1 MSRGYPTA
9 YRVSDKQIQLEGLEM
24 KKFGLSLAMILL
36 LSTTSFAYEYQ
47 ECDRECLVN
56 LMKNYLSALVAHDT
70 SAVPFNRY
78 VKFTENTAEIP
89 VGYGLW
95 ETASGGPSEFQVYA
109 ADPVNQ
115 QVAALVMMKENS
127 NEDILLGVRLA
138 LKRGKIAE
146 VEHHVVPRNEIH
158 LENLVK
164 PRPGL
169 VEDIAPEDKTPRKQM
184 LDIGLSYYDAL
195 TGEDGTLAPFALE
208 CQRRENGGIS
218 VGGKKED
225 FPEPKEAPR
234 DFAPPESVDPEMMKL
249 AKALSAVP
257 NTCEGQITAG
267 VWAYIAEI
275 RNRRLLVI
283 DEQKGLAVGFSNFY
297 HDSKLKT
304 MKLKLDSGEISVPAW
319 QGNFNMPAI
328 HFFKIKKGEIYD
340 IEATGLVLPYG
351 TKTGWE

>member
-1 MSRGYPTA
+1 
-9 YRVSDKQIQLEGLEM
+9 M
-24 KKFGLSLAMILL
+24 KIKIMGITLAIIFL
-36 LSTTSFAYEYQ
+36 LSTTSFAYQCET
-47 ECDRECLVN
+47 CDRQCLVD
-56 LMKNYLSALVAHDT
+56 LMKDYLAALVAHDP
-70 SAVPFNRY
+70 SAVPFDRY
-78 VKFTENTAEIP
+78 VKYTQNTAEIP

-95 ETASGGPSEFQVYA
+95 ETASGGPSEFQIYA

-127 NEDILLGVRLA
+127 NQDILLGVRLA
-138 LKRGKIAE
+138 LRRGKISE
-146 VEHHVVPRNEIH
+146 VEHHVVKSNEINIQ
-158 LENLVK
+158 NLQR

-169 VEDIAPEDKTPRKQM
+169 VEDIAPEDKTPRDQM

-225 FPEPKEAPR
+225 FPEPKETPR
-234 DFAPPESVDPEMMKL
+234 DFAPPETIDPEMMKL
-249 AKALSAVP
+249 AKALSLVP

-267 VWAYIAEI
+267 VWGYISEI

-283 DEQKGLAVGFSNFY
+283 DEQKGLAVGFSNLC

-304 MKLKLDSGEISVPAW
+304 MKLYGIPGVDSVPAY
-319 QGNFNMPAI
+319 QGTFNMPAI
-328 HFFKIKKGEIYD
+328 HFFKIKKGKIYD

>member
-1 MSRGYPTA
+1 
-9 YRVSDKQIQLEGLEM
+9 M
-24 KKFGLSLAMILL
+24 KIFSIVLIIILL
-36 LSTTSFAYEYQ
+36 FSGASFAYEYQ
-47 ECDRECLVN
+47 KCDRDCLVN
-56 LMKNYLSALVAHDT
+56 LMDDYLSALVAHDT
-70 SAVPFNRY
+70 SAVPFHKY

-95 ETASGGPSEFQVYA
+95 ETASGGPSEFRIYA

-115 QVAALVMMKENS
+115 QVAALVMMKENN

-146 VEHHVVPRNEIH
+146 AEHHVVPKNEIH
-158 LENLVK
+158 IENLKK

-169 VEDIAPEDKTPRKQM
+169 IEDISPEDRTPREQM
-184 LDIGLSYYDAL
+184 LDIGLSYYESL
-195 TGEDGTLAPFALE
+195 VGEDGTIAPFALE

-218 VGGKKED
+218 VGGKSED
-225 FPEPKEAPR
+225 FQAEETKR
-234 DFAPPESVDPEMMKL
+234 DFAPPESVDTEMMKL

-275 RNRRLLVI
+275 KNRRLLVI
-283 DEQKGLAVGFSNFY
+283 DEQKGLAVGFSNLH
-297 HDSKLKT
+297 HDSKLKN
-304 MKLKLDSGEISVPAW
+304 MKLKVDSGEISVPAF

>member
-1 MSRGYPTA
+1 
-9 YRVSDKQIQLEGLEM
+9 
-24 KKFGLSLAMILL
+24 MILRRLGLAIAGIIL
-36 LSTTSFAYEYQ
+36 LAAPSFAYEVKT
-47 ECDRECLVN
+47 CDRQCLVD
-56 LMKNYLSALVAHDT
+56 LMKDYLAALVAHDP
-70 SAVPFNRY
+70 SAVPFDRY
-78 VKFTENTAEIP
+78 VKFTENTANIP
-89 VGYGLW
+89 VGFGLW

-115 QVAALVMMKENS
+115 QVACLVMMKENS
-127 NEDILLGVRLA
+127 NQDILLGVRLA
-138 LKRGKIAE
+138 LRRGKISEA
-146 VEHHVVPRNEIH
+146 EHHVLNKDEINIQ
-158 LENLVK
+158 NLIK

-169 VEDIAPEDKTPRKQM
+169 VEDIAPEDRTPRDQM

-249 AKALSAVP
+249 ARALSLVP

-267 VWAYIAEI
+267 VWGYISEI

-283 DEQKGLAVGFSNFY
+283 DEQKGLAVGFSNLY
-297 HDSKLKT
+297 HDSKLKN
-304 MKLKLDSGEISVPAW
+304 MKLNGIPGVDSVPAY

-328 HFFKIKKGEIYD
+328 HFFKIKKGKIYD

-351 TKTGWE
+351 TRTGWE

>member
-1 MSRGYPTA
+1 MR
-9 YRVSDKQIQLEGLEM
+9 M
-24 KKFGLSLAMILL
+24 KKIGIILIAVLL
-36 LSTTSFAYEYQ
+36 LSTTSFAYQ
-47 ECDRECLVN
+47 CRTCDRECLVD
-56 LMKNYLSALVAHDT
+56 LMKDYLAALVAHDP
-70 SAVPFNRY
+70 SAVPFDQY
-78 VKFTENTAEIP
+78 VKYTQNTAEIP

-115 QVAALVMMKENS
+115 QVVPLVMMKENK

-138 LKRGKIAE
+138 LRRGKISEA
-146 VEHHVVPRNEIH
+146 EHHVVKSNEINIR
-158 LENLVK
+158 NLQK

-169 VEDIAPEDKTPRKQM
+169 VEDIDPEDRTPREQM

-195 TGEDGTLAPFALE
+195 TGEDGTIAPFALE

-218 VGGKKED
+218 VGGKKDD
-225 FPEPKEAPR
+225 FPEPKEAVR
-234 DFAPPESVDPEMMKL
+234 DFAPPEATDPEMMKL
-249 AKALSAVP
+249 AKALSLVP

-267 VWAYIAEI
+267 VWGYISEI

-283 DEQKGLAVGFSNFY
+283 DEQKGLAVGFSNLY
-297 HDSKLKT
+297 HDSRLKT
-304 MKLKLDSGEISVPAW
+304 MKLNGVPGVDSVPAY
-319 QGNFNMPAI
+319 QGTFNMPAI
-328 HFFKIKKGEIYD
+328 HFFKIKKGKIYD

>member
-1 MSRGYPTA
+1 
-9 YRVSDKQIQLEGLEM
+9 M
-24 KKFGLSLAMILL
+24 KTGKLGIVVALMTLL
-36 LSTTSFAYEYQ
+36 TTPSFPQAAQ
-47 ECDRECLVN
+47 TCDRECLVN
-56 LMKNYLSALVAHDT
+56 LMKDYLSALVAHDP
-70 SAVPFNRY
+70 SAVPFDKY
-78 VKFTENTAEIP
+78 VKFTQNTANIP

-95 ETASGGPSEFQVYA
+95 ETASGGPSEFQIYA
-109 ADPVNQ
+109 ADPVMQ
-115 QVAALVMMKENS
+115 QVACLAMMKENN

-138 LKRGKIAE
+138 LRRGKISEA
-146 VEHHVVPRNEIH
+146 EHHVVKRDEIH
-158 LENLVK
+158 MQNLIK

-169 VEDIAPEDKTPRKQM
+169 VEDITPEDRTPREQM

-218 VGGKKED
+218 VGGTKED
-225 FPEPKEAPR
+225 FPEPKKAPR
-234 DFAPPESVDPEMMKL
+234 DFAPPEGVDPEMRKL
-249 AKALSAVP
+249 AKALSLVP

-267 VWAYIAEI
+267 VWAYISEI

-283 DEQKGLAVGFSNFY
+283 DEKKGLAVGFSNFY

-304 MKLKLDSGEISVPAW
+304 MKLKGIPGVDSVPAF
-319 QGNFNMPAI
+319 QGTFNMPAI
-328 HFFKIKKGEIYD
+328 HFFKIKNGKIYD

>member
-1 MSRGYPTA
+1 MN
-9 YRVSDKQIQLEGLEM
+9 L
-24 KKFGLSLAMILL
+24 KKTVLALALIIFLAAP
-36 LSTTSFAYEYQ
+36 SFAYENRT
-47 ECDRECLVN
+47 CDRQCLVN
-56 LMKNYLSALVAHDT
+56 LMKDYLAALVAHDP
-70 SAVPFNRY
+70 SAVPFDRY
-78 VKFTENTAEIP
+78 VKFTENTANIP

-115 QVAALVMMKENS
+115 QVVCLVMMKENKQ
-127 NEDILLGVRLA
+127 DILLGARLA
-138 LKRGKIAE
+138 LRRGKISEA
-146 VEHHVVPRNEIH
+146 EHHVLQRDEI
-158 LENLVK
+158 NLQNLKK

-169 VEDIAPEDKTPRKQM
+169 VEDLAPEDRTPREKM

-249 AKALSAVP
+249 ARALSLAP
-257 NTCEGQITAG
+257 NTCEEQITAG
-267 VWAYIAEI
+267 VWGYIAEI

-283 DEQKGLAVGFSNFY
+283 DEQKGLAVGFSNLY

-304 MKLKLDSGEISVPAW
+304 MKLKGIPGVDSVPAY

-328 HFFKIKKGEIYD
+328 HFFKIKKGKIYD

>member
-1 MSRGYPTA
+1 MKMKRLGIVLAFTA
-9 YRVSDKQIQLEGLEM
+9 
-24 KKFGLSLAMILL
+24 LL
-36 LSTTSFAYEYQ
+36 VTPGFLQSAQT
-47 ECDRECLVN
+47 CDRQCLVD
-56 LMKNYLSALVAHDT
+56 LMKDYLAALVAHDP
-70 SAVPFNRY
+70 SAVPFDPY

-95 ETASGGPSEFQVYA
+95 ETASGGPSAFQVYA
-109 ADPVNQ
+109 ADPVSQ
-115 QVAALVMMKENS
+115 QVVALAMMKEN
-127 NEDILLGVRLA
+127 NNQDILLGARLA

-146 VEHHVVPRNEIH
+146 AEHHVVPGNEIH
-158 LENLVK
+158 LQNLIT

-169 VEDIAPEDKTPRKQM
+169 VEDISPEDRTPRGQM

-218 VGGKKED
+218 VGGKKEA
-225 FPEPKEAPR
+225 PESKEPAR
-234 DFAPPESVDPEMMKL
+234 DFAPPEAGDPEMVKL
-249 AKALSAVP
+249 AKALSLVP

-267 VWAYIAEI
+267 VWGYISEI
-275 RNRRLLVI
+275 RNRRLPVI

-297 HDSKLKT
+297 HDSKLKS

-328 HFFKIKKGEIYD
+328 HFFKIKKGKIYD

-351 TKTGWE
+351 TRTGWE

>member
-1 MSRGYPTA
+1 M
-9 YRVSDKQIQLEGLEM
+9 KM
-24 KKFGLSLAMILL
+24 KKFCMILVMILL
-36 LSTTSFAYEYQ
+36 FSTTSFAYQ
-47 ECDRECLVN
+47 CQTQDRQDLVN
-56 LMKNYLSALVAHDT
+56 RMKDYLAALVAHDP
-70 SAVPFNRY
+70 SAVPFDKY
-78 VKFTENTAEIP
+78 VKYTENTAEIP
-89 VGYGLW
+89 IGYGLW
-95 ETASGGPSEFQVYA
+95 ETASGGPSEFQIYA

-115 QVAALVMMKENS
+115 QVAGLFMMKENN

-138 LKRGKIAE
+138 FRRGRISEA
-146 VEHHVVPRNEIH
+146 EHHVVKRDEISIQ
-158 LENLVK
+158 NLQK

-169 VEDIAPEDKTPRKQM
+169 VEDIKLEDKTPREQM

-195 TGEDGTLAPFALE
+195 TGEDGTLAPFAME

-218 VGGKKED
+218 VGGKKDD

-234 DFAPPESVDPEMMKL
+234 DFAPPEGVDPEMMKL
-249 AKALSAVP
+249 AKALSLVP

-267 VWAYIAEI
+267 VWGYIAEI

-304 MKLKLDSGEISVPAW
+304 MKLKVDSEDMSVPAW

-328 HFFKIKKGEIYD
+328 HFFKIKKGKIYD